1 MTGSWAGRWSLA
13 IVAAMM
19 LLVAG
24 ACAVAL
30 WFVDSQGRNLIAAQ
44 EEIALNAE
52 LDLFEAEFRD
62 EGAAAL
68 TRSVER
74 SGQTGSRFY
83 ALRDANGALAV
94 GNISVWPGDAGA
106 PGVWTSVPLD
116 GRDAHVVTR
125 ILGDG
130 RTLLIGA
137 DDAALRAFRDDI
149 VDAAWISV
157 ALVVITCLTLAA
169 LITSY
174 LSSRVHILSA
184 ASARVAAGDFAA
196 RAEGGEERGPFG
208 EIARAQN
215 AMLDR
220 IEALVTGLVTVTDS
234 IAHDLRT
241 PLSRMRRR
249 LEDGLAAEQVDA
261 KQAALEQAL
270 IETDRTI
277 ATFTALIDIAR
288 AEGGISRESMEDV
301 DLWQIVR
308 DAYDLFEPLAEDQGL
323 QFSVEATPVVIRGHR
338 ALLMQAVSNLIH
350 NAIKYGDA
358 KVEVRLFAVAHGA
371 ELIVADDGPGIPSEH
386 RADAVK
392 RFKQLGAQR
401 PEGVGLGLAIVDA
414 CARLHRGVLSLED
427 NTPGLRA
434 RVTLAAK

>member
-1 MTGSWAGRWSLA
+1 MIGSWTGRWSLA

-30 WFVDSQGRNLIAAQ
+30 WFVDSQGRSLIAAQ

-52 LDLFEAEFRD
+52 LNLFEAEFRD
-62 EGAAAL
+62 EGADAL

-74 SGQTGSRFY
+74 SAQTRERFY

-94 GNISVWPGDAGA
+94 ANISAWPAVAAA

-116 GRDAHVVTR
+116 GREAHIVTR
-125 ILGDG
+125 VLDDG
-130 RTLLIGA
+130 PTLMIGA

-149 VDAAWISV
+149 VDAVWIAI

-169 LITSY
+169 AITSY
-174 LSSRVHILSA
+174 LSNRVHILSA
-184 ASARVAAGDFAA
+184 ASARVAAGDFSA
-196 RAEGGEERGPFG
+196 RAEGGGQTGPFG

-220 IEALVTGLVTVTDS
+220 IETLVTGLVTVTDS

-241 PLSRMRRR
+241 PLSRMRQR
-249 LEDGLAAEQVDA
+249 LEEGLSAEPLDA
-261 KQAALEQAL
+261 KQTALEQAL
-270 IETDRTI
+270 VETDRTI

-288 AEGGISRESMEDV
+288 AEGGVSRESMEDV
-301 DLWQIVR
+301 DLGQIVK
-308 DAYDLFEPLAEDQGL
+308 DAYDLFEPLAEEKGL
-323 QFSVEATPVVIRGHR
+323 AFNINAEPAMIRGHR

-358 KVEVRLFAVAHGA
+358 KVDVRLSVGANGA
-371 ELIVADDGPGIPSEH
+371 EVIVADDGPGIPSEH

-414 CARLHRGVLSLED
+414 CARLHRGILSLED
-427 NTPGLRA
+427 NAPGLRA
-434 RVTLAAK
+434 RITLAAK

>member
-1 MTGSWAGRWSLA
+1 MTGSWIGRLSLA
-13 IVAAMM
+13 IVVAMVV
-19 LLVAG
+19 LVAG
-24 ACAVAL
+24 ACAAAL
-30 WFVDSQGRNLIAAQ
+30 WFVDSQGRTLIAAQ
-44 EEIALNAE
+44 EQVALNVE

-74 SGQTGSRFY
+74 SAETGPRFY
-83 ALRDANGALAV
+83 AVRSAGGALLA
-94 GNISVWPGDAGA
+94 GNIAAWPENVTSETA
-106 PGVWTSVPLD
+106 WTTVTLD
-116 GRDAHVVTR
+116 NRPVHIVTR
-125 ILGDG
+125 ALGDG
-130 RTLLIGA
+130 STLLVGA

-149 VDAAWISV
+149 VDAAWIAV
-157 ALVVITCLTLAA
+157 ALVAITCLTLAA

-174 LSSRVHILSA
+174 MAGRVRVLSA

-196 RAEGGEERGPFG
+196 RAEGAEEQGPFG

-249 LEDGLAAEQVDA
+249 LEEGLASDPLEA
-261 KQAALEQAL
+261 KQIALEQAL
-270 IETDRTI
+270 TETDRTI

-288 AEGGISRESMEDV
+288 AEGGISRETMEDV
-301 DLWQIVR
+301 DLTQIVR
-308 DAYDLFEPLAEDQGL
+308 DAYDLFEPLAEEKGIA
-323 QFSVEATPVVIRGHR
+323 FSLETQPLSIRGHR

-350 NAIKYGDA
+350 NGIKYGHA
-358 KVEVRLFAVAHGA
+358 KVDVRLAASADGA
-371 ELIVADDGPGIPSEH
+371 EVVVADDGPGIPTEH
-386 RADAVK
+386 RAEAVK
-392 RFKQLGAQR
+392 RFKQVGAET

-414 CARLHRGVLSLED
+414 CAKLHRGALALED
-427 NTPGLRA
+427 NGPGLSA
-434 RVTLAAK
+434 RLRLAAK

>member
-1 MTGSWAGRWSLA
+1 MTGSWIGRWSLA
-13 IVAAMM
+13 IVAAMV

-24 ACAVAL
+24 ACAAAL
-30 WFVDSQGRNLIAAQ
+30 WFVDSQGRTLIAAQ
-44 EEIALNAE
+44 EQVALNAE

-68 TRSVER
+68 TRSIER
-74 SGQTGSRFY
+74 SAESRVRFY
-83 ALRDANGALAV
+83 ALKGADGALLAGNIATWPSGANGD
-94 GNISVWPGDAGA
+94 SE
-106 PGVWTSVPLD
+106 WTTINVD
-116 GRDAHVVTR
+116 GRRAHVITR
-125 ILGDG
+125 TLGDG
-130 RTLLIGA
+130 RVMLIGA
-137 DDAALRAFRDDI
+137 DDAALTTFRDDI
-149 VDAAWISV
+149 VDAAWIAV
-157 ALVVITCLTLAA
+157 ALVAITCLTLAA

-174 LSSRVHILSA
+174 MAGRVRVLSA
-184 ASARVAAGDFAA
+184 ASARVAAGDFSA
-196 RAEGGEERGPFG
+196 RAEGGEEQGPFG

-249 LEDGLAAEQVDA
+249 LEEGLAADPAEA

-270 IETDRTI
+270 AETDRTI
-277 ATFTALIDIAR
+277 ATFTALIDISR

-301 DLWQIVR
+301 DLTQIVR
-308 DAYDLFEPLAEDQGL
+308 DAYDLFEPLAEEKGVAFRLEVQ
-323 QFSVEATPVVIRGHR
+323 PVAIRGHR

-350 NAIKYGDA
+350 NAIKYGHA
-358 KVEVRLFAVAHGA
+358 AIEVSLTTHADGA
-371 ELIVADDGPGIPSEH
+371 EIVVADDGPGIPSEH

-392 RFKQLGAQR
+392 RFKQVGMQS

-414 CARLHRGVLSLED
+414 CARLHRGALALED
-427 NTPGLRA
+427 NGPGLRA
-434 RVTLAAK
+434 RLRLAAK